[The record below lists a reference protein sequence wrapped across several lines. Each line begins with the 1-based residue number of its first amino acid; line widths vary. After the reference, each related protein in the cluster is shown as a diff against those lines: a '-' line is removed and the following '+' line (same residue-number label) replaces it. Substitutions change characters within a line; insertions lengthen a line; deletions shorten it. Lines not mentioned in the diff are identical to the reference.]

1 MVDTTTTAA
10 TAETHASTEA
20 AHGGAES
27 HAKPKALGMD
37 ATMWVALAMLVVIG
51 LAVWKKV
58 PAVVT
63 GALDKQI
70 AAIKEQLDKATALR
84 AEAEAIKAE
93 YLAKARQA
101 ERDAEDIRK
110 NAEAEAKLIVSK
122 AKSDASELITR
133 RQAMAEQ
140 KIGAAESEAIAGIR
154 AQAANTAAAAA
165 ELLIAQ
171 QLNAAADG
179 KLVDQTIAS
188 LN

>member
-101 ERDAEDIRK
+101 ERDTENLPAPNIQIEVLVHHLLAKLVAKAAYTDGELLFLRHAQPISVKNTAK
-110 NAEAEAKLIVSK
+110 NAS
-122 AKSDASELITR
+122 STITMKMPSTTACVVR
-133 RQAMAEQ
+133 RP
-140 KIGAAESEAIAGIR
+140 
-154 AQAANTAAAAA
+154 TC
-165 ELLIAQ
+165 
-171 QLNAAADG
+171 
-179 KLVDQTIAS
+179 S
-188 LN
+188 LSPSTCMP